1 MKLKKIHIEH
11 FKRFTDLTIEGLPET
26 ARLVVLVGP
35 NGSGKTSLLEALNY
49 WYLLKGFGTL
59 ENKSFLLKQEAGN
72 LYEGSDWY
80 SNFTKVK
87 IESYGL
93 EVNNTKTKGKFYF
106 RSAYRN
112 EPDFEVNQLSKQNN
126 PIENCKLRRL
136 IDNDK
141 TVFENYQRLVSQTI
155 GSLYNSENDQK
166 TVAALRDE
174 LIGKIRCSLKNV
186 FDDLTLSNIGDPLT
200 EGNFFFEKGTSKNF
214 HYKNLSA
221 GEKSAF
227 DLILDLIIKSTYFDD
242 AVYCIDE
249 PETHMHTHLQS
260 SLLEEIY
267 NLIPEKSQL
276 WISTHSLGMLKKAKE
291 LSEKNPESV
300 VFLDFEGQDFDSTV
314 ILKPTEINRTL
325 WDRFLQLTID
335 NLPDYSFP
343 ERVVFCE
350 GNPFGKKNES
360 FDGMIYTKIFEKEYP
375 GTSFISI
382 GSCSE
387 IQNKTNLIIKVIKAL
402 MGKTKIVRLIDRDD
416 RSEREV
422 KDLIRE
428 GVRVLPRR
436 HIESYLFDEEIIQKL
451 CQEYEQEEKLSECL
465 TLIKESLAR
474 SVGRGNPSDDMKSAS
489 REIYTGLKR
498 ILGLHQCGN
507 SAVTFMRD
515 TLAPLIT
522 KETKIYKELEATI
535 FNQN

>member
-59 ENKSFLLKQEAGN
+59 ENKSFLLKQDRN

-112 EPDFEVNQLSKQNN
+112 EPDLEVNQLSKQNN

-166 TVAALRDE
+166 TVAALRDK

-350 GNPFGKKNES
+350 GNPFWQKNES
-360 FDGMIYTKIFEKEYP
+360 F
-375 GTSFISI
+375 
-382 GSCSE
+382 
-387 IQNKTNLIIKVIKAL
+387 
-402 MGKTKIVRLIDRDD
+402 
-416 RSEREV
+416 
-422 KDLIRE
+422 
-428 GVRVLPRR
+428 
-436 HIESYLFDEEIIQKL
+436 
-451 CQEYEQEEKLSECL
+451 
-465 TLIKESLAR
+465 
-474 SVGRGNPSDDMKSAS
+474 
-489 REIYTGLKR
+489 
-498 ILGLHQCGN
+498 
-507 SAVTFMRD
+507 
-515 TLAPLIT
+515 
-522 KETKIYKELEATI
+522 
-535 FNQN
+535 